1 MTPTQLGD
9 QFRAALA
16 LALLVHGPDRRK
28 VSGVPYFA
36 HLMSVCA
43 LVLSDGG
50 SEDEAIA
57 ALLHDTLE
65 DHPREVTRQQIE
77 DRFGPRVRHLVEIW
91 TDTPVDYAG
100 GPRPE
105 WHGRKR
111 AYLEHI
117 RCTAAVDLRVPL
129 ADKLANTR
137 AILADYRE
145 GGDAIWSRFTVG
157 KEGQL
162 WFLRTAATSFHQAS
176 VHGPMLDEL
185 DRVVAELERVTASSP
200 HPLIDSQ

>member
-1 MTPTQLGD
+1 LN
-9 QFRAALA
+9 LA
-16 LALLVHGPDRRK
+16 LQVHGSDRRK
-28 VSGVPYFA
+28 VSGVPYFG

-43 LVLSDGG
+43 LVLNDGG

-65 DHPREVTRQQIE
+65 DHPREVTRRQIE
-77 DRFGPRVRHLVEIW
+77 DQFGSRVRHLVEVC
-91 TDTPVDYAG
+91 TDTPLDYAG

-117 RCTAAVDLRVPL
+117 RCTSAADLRVPL
-129 ADKLANTR
+129 ADKLDNAR
-137 AILADYRE
+137 AMLADYRE
-145 GGDAIWSRFTVG
+145 GGEAIWSRFTVG

-162 WFLRTAATSFHQAS
+162 WFQHSAVAAFRHAGVCS
-176 VHGPMLDEL
+176 PMLDEL
-185 DRVVAELERVTASSP
+185 ERVVAELKRVTG
-200 HPLIDSQ
+200 